1 MKKIFVRIARG
12 KTNTTFHRAG
22 MTFTKAWLAI
32 GVDEATASCLY
43 SEQMLE
49 VTDVEVLPIVVDPS
63 ELGAGDIDTTVNG
76 TDLDLADDFL
86 AMPSKKAIESDALSD
101 STVRTEPVEGLGG
114 STGSPRTVEGQTVA
128 QDALDTAKKKGK
140 G

>member
-1 MKKIFVRIARG
+1 MKKIYVRIARG

-22 MTFTKAWLAI
+22 MTFTKEWLAV

-43 SEQMLE
+43 AEQMLE
-49 VTDVEVLPIVVDPS
+49 VTDVDP
-63 ELGAGDIDTTVNG
+63 
-76 TDLDLADDFL
+76 
-86 AMPSKKAIESDALSD
+86 
-101 STVRTEPVEGLGG
+101 EPVEGLSG